1 MSEFANKTV
10 LITGAGRGIG
20 HTTASR
26 FAAAGARVVINY
38 ANSANAAEQLAAEIR
53 AAGGEALLAQADI
66 ADAGQVRSMV
76 EKTIER
82 FGGIDILVNN
92 AGLSIDKPFLELSE
106 QDFDAVYGVNLK
118 GPFLLSQEVA
128 RRMLAVDGGVI
139 VNVSANTSFAGRANA
154 ANYLST
160 KAGLNMLTKCMA
172 LELGPMIR
180 VNGIGLGFVDS
191 ELVQQLYS
199 ADAIREVEA
208 TTPLRRMTSA
218 EETADFILLL
228 ASEQTA
234 FVTGQTIVFDGGRV
248 MR

>member
-1 MSEFANKTV
+1 
-10 LITGAGRGIG
+10 
-20 HTTASR
+20 
-26 FAAAGARVVINY
+26 
-38 ANSANAAEQLAAEIR
+38 
-53 AAGGEALLAQADI
+53 
-66 ADAGQVRSMV
+66 MV

-128 RRMLAVDGGVI
+128 RRMLAADGGVI